1 MAQLSYDLQLFSIMP
16 THVLIADDDPSILM
30 SLEFLMK
37 KQGYNVLIAR
47 NSSEAYDLLQQHQ
60 PRVLLLDIMMP
71 GMNGYE
77 LCAFVRE
84 TPGFERTKVI
94 FLSAKSK
101 ECDIKRGYD
110 AGADLYLPKPF
121 STRELVAKV
130 REMVPAEPST
140 ENT

>member
-1 MAQLSYDLQLFSIMP
+1 MP
-16 THVLIADDDPSILM
+16 THVLIADDDPSILL

-37 KQGYNVLIAR
+37 KQGYQVLIAR
-47 NSSEAYDLLQQHQ
+47 DGSEAFELIQQHR
-60 PRVLLLDIMMP
+60 PNVLLLDIMMP

-77 LCAFVRE
+77 LCTYVRT
-84 TPGFERTKVI
+84 TPGFEQTKVI

-101 ECDIKRGYD
+101 ESDVKRGYD

-130 REMVPAEPST
+130 RDLLPVGLPT
-140 ENT
+140 DNT

>member
-1 MAQLSYDLQLFSIMP
+1 MAAKI
-16 THVLIADDDPSILM
+16 LIADDEPNILL

-47 NSSEAYDLLQQHQ
+47 DGGEAYDLIVAEK
-60 PRVLLLDIMMP
+60 PDVLLLDVMMP
-71 GMNGYE
+71 RMNGYE
-77 LCAFVRE
+77 LCQFVKNTEGYKHAR
-84 TPGFERTKVI
+84 VV

-101 ECDIKRGYD
+101 EADIQKGYD

-130 REMVPAEPST
+130 GELAAT
-140 ENT
+140 